1 MKRVKLSALDKE
13 TIVLVD
19 EEYHINTVDEI
30 LEDLEEYRYK
40 DIYTTTEHHA
50 SFDAKSIM
58 DLAIEDEYNN
68 GMYEDWDDSISSDVT
83 KEDIED
89 LQKIFNRILA
99 RNPSFN
105 IAYEADKL
113 IEIDII

>member
-1 MKRVKLSALDKE
+1 MKKVKLSALKKE

-19 EEYHINTVDEI
+19 DEYHINTVSEI

-50 SFDAKSIM
+50 SFDAKCIM

-68 GMYEDWDDSISSDVT
+68 GMYEDWDNSISSDVT

-89 LQKIFNRILA
+89 LQKIFDRILA
-99 RNPSFN
+99 RNPSLN
-105 IAYEADKL
+105 IAYEPDKL
-113 IEIDII
+113 IEIDIN